1 MDNPNQPQNQIFS
14 NQKSPLPNATTVLV
28 LGICSIVFSCVFV
41 GLIPGIIGIVLAGK
55 GRKMYKEA
63 PSLYD
68 GYGQLNAGYIM
79 SIIGTCISALY
90 VLYLIIW
97 VIILGTGS
105 VMWSSSHNNY

>member
-1 MDNPNQPQNQIFS
+1 MENQPNDPLFS
-14 NQKSPLPNATTVLV
+14 NSKVTLPNATTVLV
-28 LGICSIVFSCVFV
+28 LGICSIVFSCFFV
-41 GLIPGIIGIVLAGK
+41 GLILGIIGLVLAGK

-79 SIIGTCISALY
+79 SIIGTCLGALY
-90 VLYLIIW
+90 TIYWIIW

-105 VMWSSSHNNY
+105 AMLWSSSHTY